1 MNIVLALCFG
11 LSLFTYAQEHPEQ
24 KSKTKSLTEIS
35 YSSQAEKDKSIKD
48 QETRLLI
55 NLNDPSYPKDALEK
69 EKQTLKDSKKA
80 IINSKK

>member
-35 YSSQAEKDKSIKD
+35 YSSQAEKDK
-48 QETRLLI
+48 L
-55 NLNDPSYPKDALEK
+55 LNDTVSQFKIYYQKWRHQL
-69 EKQTLKDSKKA
+69 A
-80 IINSKK
+80 I